1 MNTIS
6 IKCELDGYGNI
17 VFDEAYT
24 IGTFAVFKI
33 NKFSSKIILKPCST
47 EDNSHNLAHYSLLY
61 LIIFIILLF

>member
-17 VFDEAYT
+17 EFDEAYT
-24 IGTFAVFKI
+24 IGIFEVFKI
-33 NKFSSKIILKPCST
+33 NEFTSDIILKPCST
-47 EDNSHNLAHYSLLY
+47 EDNSQNLAHHSLLY